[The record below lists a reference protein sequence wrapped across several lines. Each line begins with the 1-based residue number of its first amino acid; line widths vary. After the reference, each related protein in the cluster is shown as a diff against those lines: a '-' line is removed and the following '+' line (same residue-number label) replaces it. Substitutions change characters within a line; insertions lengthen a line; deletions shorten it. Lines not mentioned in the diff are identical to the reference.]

1 MNTLVLN
8 DRQINQKLQR
18 IAYEILENNSEDG
31 VLYLVGITGNGLLI
45 AQKLKEILSP
55 ITEQIVKVAEV
66 SVNKQ
71 EPLSEPIRLS
81 VSNKELQGTLILI
94 DDVIN
99 SGRTMQYALMKLLEQ
114 PVRKVKTVSLVD
126 RKHRRYPIRCDY
138 VGLTLSTT
146 LQDRVEVVL
155 EEGGSKAYLV

>member
-1 MNTLVLN
+1 MNTIVLD

-18 IAYEILENNSEDG
+18 IAYEILENNSEDEL
-31 VLYLVGITGNGLLI
+31 LYLIGIKGNGFLI
-45 AQKLKEILSP
+45 AEKLKEILTP
-55 ITEQIVKVAEV
+55 ITQQEIKVAEV

-71 EPLSEPIRLS
+71 EPLAEPIRLS
-81 VSNKELQGTLILI
+81 VSNEELKGTLILI

-99 SGRTMQYALMKLLEQ
+99 SGKTMQYALMKLLEQ
-114 PVRKVKTVSLVD
+114 PVKTVKTVSLVD

-146 LQDRVEVVL
+146 LQDRIEVVL
-155 EEGGSKAYLV
+155 EKGGSKAYLV

>member
-18 IAYEILENNSEDG
+18 IAYEILENNSEDDA
-31 VLYLVGITGNGLLI
+31 LYLVGIKGNGYLI
-45 AQKLKEILSP
+45 AQELFEILKS
-55 ITEQIVKVAEV
+55 ITEQEIKVAEV

-71 EPLSEPIRLS
+71 DPLREPIRLS
-81 VSNKELQGTLILI
+81 VSSEELQGTLILI

-99 SGRTMQYALMKLLEQ
+99 SGKTMQYALMKLLEQ
-114 PVRKVKTVSLVD
+114 PVRKIKTVSLVD

-155 EEGGSKAYLV
+155 EKDSSKAYLV

>member
-1 MNTLVLN
+1 MNTLILN
-8 DRQINQKLQR
+8 NLQINQKLQR
-18 IAYEILENNSEDG
+18 IAYEILENNSEDDA
-31 VLYLVGITGNGLLI
+31 LYLVGVKGNGYLI
-45 AQKLKEILSP
+45 AQELFTILNEI
-55 ITEQIVKVAEV
+55 TDQVVKVAQV

-71 EPLSEPIRLS
+71 DPLSEPIQLS
-81 VSNKELQGTLILI
+81 IPSEELHGTLILI

-99 SGRTMQYALMKLLEQ
+99 SGRTMQYALLKLLEK

-146 LQDRVEVVL
+146 LQDRVEVKL
-155 EEGGSKAYLV
+155 EQGNNQAYLV

>member
-18 IAYEILENNSEDG
+18 IAYEILENNSEDDA
-31 VLYLVGITGNGLLI
+31 LYLVGIKGNGYLI
-45 AQKLKEILSP
+45 AQELFEILKS
-55 ITEQIVKVAEV
+55 ITEQEIKVAEV

-71 EPLSEPIRLS
+71 DPLSEPIRLS
-81 VSNKELQGTLILI
+81 VSSEELQGTLILI

-99 SGRTMQYALMKLLEQ
+99 SGKTMQYALMKLLEQ
-114 PVRKVKTVSLVD
+114 PVRKIKTVSLVD

-155 EEGGSKAYLV
+155 EKDSSKAYLV

>member
-18 IAYEILENNSEDG
+18 IAYEILENNSEDEA
-31 VLYLVGITGNGLLI
+31 LCLVGIKGNGFLI
-45 AQKLKEILSP
+45 AEKLMEILNP
-55 ITEQIVKVAEV
+55 ITDQVLKVIEV

-81 VSNKELQGTLILI
+81 VSDDELQGTLILI

-99 SGRTMQYALMKLLEQ
+99 SGKTMQYALMKLLEQ

-155 EEGGSKAYLV
+155 EKGNSKAYLV

>member
-1 MNTLVLN
+1 MNTVVLN

-18 IAYEILENNSEDG
+18 IAYEILENNSEDE
-31 VLYLVGITGNGLLI
+31 VLYLIGIKGNGFLI
-45 AQKLKEILSP
+45 AENLREILEP
-55 ITEQIVKVAEV
+55 IADQEVKVAEV
-66 SVNKQ
+66 NVNKQ

-81 VSNKELQGTLILI
+81 VGNDALVGTLILI

-99 SGRTMQYALMKLLEQ
+99 SGKTMQYALMKLLEQ

-155 EEGGSKAYLV
+155 EKGNSKAYLV

>member
-81 VSNKELQGTLILI
+81 VSNKELKGTLILI